1 MATFFSLLG
10 TGISCI
16 FYGIIAT
23 AVIMIFLYVLLK
35 CIGGGIVR
43 TIPFY
48 LTGFV
53 LFILL
58 SIQMSLMIGAME
70 VEDKVDAVEVRI
82 EQIMEN
88 FYGTLS
94 ATDSQH
100 LLDRLNEE
108 FPLMSLYVDTA
119 NFSGNNALTIASSMK
134 EALDDYLDTYIWHRV
149 FWSVGMIFIACLIA
163 ICFDKGNGGRTT
175 KKQESMYDSSNGGLQ
190 F

>member
-1 MATFFSLLG
+1 
-10 TGISCI
+10 
-16 FYGIIAT
+16 
-23 AVIMIFLYVLLK
+23 MIFLYVLLK
-35 CIGGGIVR
+35 CIGRGIVR

-94 ATDSQH
+94 ATDSQL

-108 FPLMSLYVDTA
+108 FPLMSLYVDT
-119 NFSGNNALTIASSMK
+119 SSSTSTAM
-134 EALDDYLDTYIWHRV
+134 LPIRLSW
-149 FWSVGMIFIACLIA
+149 
-163 ICFDKGNGGRTT
+163 
-175 KKQESMYDSSNGGLQ
+175 
-190 F
+190 

>member
-1 MATFFSLLG
+1 
-10 TGISCI
+10 
-16 FYGIIAT
+16 
-23 AVIMIFLYVLLK
+23 
-35 CIGGGIVR
+35 
-43 TIPFY
+43 
-48 LTGFV
+48 
-53 LFILL
+53 
-58 SIQMSLMIGAME
+58 ME

-94 ATDSQH
+94 ATDSQQ

-119 NFSGNNALTIASSMK
+119 NFSGTNTLSIASSMK
-134 EALDDYLDTYIWHRV
+134 EALDDYLDSYIWHRV
-149 FWSVGMIFIACLIA
+149 FWSIGMIFIACLIA

>member
-1 MATFFSLLG
+1 MATFLSLLG
-10 TGISCI
+10 TGVSCI

-35 CIGGGIVR
+35 CIGRGIVR

-53 LFILL
+53 LFILVW
-58 SIQMSLMIGAME
+58 IQMSLMIGAME

-94 ATDSQH
+94 ATDSQL

-134 EALDDYLDTYIWHRV
+134 EALEDYLDSYIWHRV
-149 FWSVGMIFIACLIA
+149 FWSVGIIFIACFIA
-163 ICFDKGNGGRTT
+163 ICFDKGNGGR
-175 KKQESMYDSSNGGLQ
+175 EIGVFFG
-190 F
+190 FI